1 MCLFLI
7 YVLLFV
13 LFMLIGTSYQASY
26 YRMVNAG
33 PIDYNSGI
41 TKAEEAGYY
50 LSGPYTRLDE
60 ANLIELGNIES
71 L

>member
-1 MCLFLI
+1 
-7 YVLLFV
+7 
-13 LFMLIGTSYQASY
+13 
-26 YRMVNAG
+26 MVNAG
-33 PIDYNSGI
+33 SIDYNSGI